1 MKNIR
6 VTHQIS
12 VPVTEAKALDFLW
25 NLNNLAKYEPKVTSA
40 KATAATAKTGS
51 YRVRGFFAGVP
62 WGGRFDFTLNE
73 RGFTS
78 ESTKLPFGLKVS
90 GGFVVQ
96 AETKKRCLISHH
108 EEYELPR
115 LLSPLAPFLKV
126 YLEAA
131 IRREMRNVRRQ
142 LI

>member
-1 MKNIR
+1 MKNVR

-12 VPVTEAKALDFLW
+12 VPVTEAKALGFLW
-25 NLNNLAKYEPKVTSA
+25 DLNNLAKYEPKVTSA
-40 KATAATAKTGS
+40 RATAVTEKTGTYS
-51 YRVRGFFAGVP
+51 VRGFFAGMP
-62 WGGRFDFTLNE
+62 WTGRFDFTLNE

-78 ESTKLPFGLKVS
+78 ESTKLPFGFKAS

-96 AETKKRCLISHH
+96 QQSKKRCLISHH

-115 LLSPLAPFLKV
+115 LLSPLAPLLKI